1 MANGAAGNAR
11 NESKVQ
17 ELSESLFVEEGA
29 LRQMTRRNNK
39 IENETDEEMRIEVD
53 VKRSDSIEVT
63 D

>member
-17 ELSESLFVEEGA
+17 ELSESLFVEEGT
-29 LRQMTRRNNK
+29 LRQMTRLNNK

-53 VKRSDSIEVT
+53 VKRSASVEVT